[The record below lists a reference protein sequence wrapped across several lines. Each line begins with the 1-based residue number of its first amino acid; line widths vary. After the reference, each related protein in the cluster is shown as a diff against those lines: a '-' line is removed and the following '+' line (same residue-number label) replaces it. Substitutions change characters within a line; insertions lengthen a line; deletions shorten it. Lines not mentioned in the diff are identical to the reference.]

1 MITWL
6 IYAAL
11 LHERLVAGW
20 RGRRAAI
27 MAIIG
32 LAALIFTFI
41 GVNLLLEGHHDEFT
55 RW

>member
-1 MITWL
+1 
-6 IYAAL
+6 
-11 LHERLVAGW
+11 
-20 RGRRAAI
+20 